1 MVSFYFC
8 KSKWLLFS
16 LNILLLHILAQRVTY
31 QLLNVPNNF
40 LFFFPNERV
49 ELTEKLD
56 DLTLLTTDASS
67 AKIVENPLKLFKVD
81 VLLEGHKA
89 VTKHFSTGVCVSGC
103 VQVCF
108 STTLPCGF

>member
-1 MVSFYFC
+1 MCQITS
-8 KSKWLLFS
+8 
-16 LNILLLHILAQRVTY
+16 
-31 QLLNVPNNF
+31 
-40 LFFFPNERV
+40 FFFPNERV

-81 VLLEGHKA
+81 ILLEGHKA

-103 VQVCF
+103 VFRSAFPPRCRVDSEHTPHGSVYLF
-108 STTLPCGF
+108 LKVLGLFFPSALYVM